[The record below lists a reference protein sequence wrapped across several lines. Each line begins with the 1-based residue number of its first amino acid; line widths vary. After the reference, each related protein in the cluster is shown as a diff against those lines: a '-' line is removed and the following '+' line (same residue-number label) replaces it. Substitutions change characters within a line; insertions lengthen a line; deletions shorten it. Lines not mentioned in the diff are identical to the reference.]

1 MESLKNTLYFEPG
14 HRKKQQIEGKENA
27 VIGALFGCNCLQKSQ
42 GSQGSQG
49 VLIQRAEAQET
60 DLG

>member
-42 GSQGSQG
+42 GSQQIG